1 MKPDQLA
8 DAVRGRL
15 PEVLV
20 ARDEVVAVAERDD
33 LLDTLRWLRDRRDV
47 SLGFLSDLTATD
59 WPRST
64 PRFWL
69 SYELRSMQ
77 EKHRLR
83 VKVGL
88 PENDPHVPS
97 VTPMFPTADWL
108 EREVF
113 DFFGVVFDGHPDL
126 TRIMMPD
133 DWEGHPLRKTEEL
146 GGVPT
151 WYVGATVPP
160 VDQRGMA

>member
-1 MKPDQLA
+1 MTPDQLA
-8 DAVRGRL
+8 DAVRERL
-15 PEVLV
+15 PDVLV
-20 ARDEVVAVAERDD
+20 VRDEVVAVVDRDD
-33 LLDTLRWLRDRRDV
+33 LLGTLRWLRDRREV
-47 SLGFLSDLTATD
+47 ALGFLSDVTATD
-59 WPRST
+59 WPET
-64 PRFWL
+64 EPRFWL
-69 SYELRSMQ
+69 AYDLRSME

-88 PENDPHVPS
+88 PGQDARVPS
-97 VTPMFPTADWL
+97 VTSMFPTANWQ

-113 DFFGVVFDGHPDL
+113 DFYGIVFDGHPDL

-151 WYVGATVPP
+151 WFVGATMPP
-160 VDQRGMA
+160 IDQRGMA

>member
-1 MKPDQLA
+1 MTPDQLA
-8 DAVRGRL
+8 DAVRERL
-15 PEVLV
+15 PDVLV
-20 ARDEVVAVAERDD
+20 VRDEVVAVVDRDD
-33 LLDTLRWLRDRRDV
+33 LLGTLRWLRDRREV
-47 SLGFLSDLTATD
+47 ALGFLSDVTATD
-59 WPRST
+59 WPET
-64 PRFWL
+64 EPRFWL
-69 SYELRSMQ
+69 AYDLRSME

-88 PENDPHVPS
+88 PGRDARVPS
-97 VTPMFPTADWL
+97 VTSMFPTANWQ

-113 DFFGVVFDGHPDL
+113 DFYGIVFDGHPDL

-151 WYVGATVPP
+151 WFVGATMPP

>member
-1 MKPDQLA
+1 VTPDQLA
-8 DAVRGRL
+8 DAVRERL
-15 PEVLV
+15 PDVLV
-20 ARDEVVAVAERDD
+20 VRDEVVAVVDRDD
-33 LLDTLRWLRDRRDV
+33 LLGTLRWLRDRREV
-47 SLGFLSDLTATD
+47 ALGFLSDVTATD
-59 WPRST
+59 WPET
-64 PRFWL
+64 EPRFWL
-69 SYELRSMQ
+69 AYDLRSME

-88 PENDPHVPS
+88 PGRDARVPS
-97 VTPMFPTADWL
+97 VTSMFPTANWQ

-113 DFFGVVFDGHPDL
+113 DFYGIVFDGHPDL

-151 WYVGATVPP
+151 WFVGATMPP
-160 VDQRGMA
+160 IDQRGMA